1 MVSNGLRRT
10 HSLRIPRC
18 ARVSP
23 LLQLCFAA
31 PNRSKA
37 RCVQRLRPLAPVR
50 HRRNH
55 SRMAHIVLS
64 VMPFAGHVAPATGL
78 VAEVVARGHPVTVY
92 TGARYR
98 SRFEALGAAVH
109 TWQAAPDFDEHNLP
123 ATFPGTDKPGRLAVR
138 ADIEQ
143 VFVRTLGG
151 QARDLVQLHRQHPID
166 LLLGDVL
173 TFGTGP
179 AAELLDVPWVSVSFV
194 PLSYPTPTLPMPG
207 LGLGPGHGGIG
218 RLREAAL
225 RRVFTLFS
233 HRIGRL
239 LTEQRAGLGLPPS
252 STPVNLVLYSPRLN
266 LASGCALLDFSRTD
280 LPDTVRFVGRLPTV
294 GGEHP
299 LPDWWA
305 RLGDRPVVLVTQ
317 GTLNIDARQLL
328 RPALEALADVDV
340 TVLATTGGVPL
351 PFPAPE
357 NALVADFVPF
367 ERALGLASLVI
378 SNGGW
383 GGTVETLAH
392 GVPMVVAGG
401 DRDKPEV
408 AARVDHS
415 GAGLSLHTGRP
426 SAHRVRAGY
435 DLVMGSTGY
444 RERARTVAADLAAL
458 GGPRLAVDL
467 VEEVLADVGV

>member
-1 MVSNGLRRT
+1 
-10 HSLRIPRC
+10 
-18 ARVSP
+18 
-23 LLQLCFAA
+23 
-31 PNRSKA
+31 
-37 RCVQRLRPLAPVR
+37 
-50 HRRNH
+50 
-55 SRMAHIVLS
+55 MAHIVLS

-78 VAEVVARGHPVTVY
+78 VAELVARGHPVTVY
-92 TGARYR
+92 TGAHYR
-98 SRFEALGAAVH
+98 GWFEGLGAAVH

-123 ATFPGTDKPGRLAVR
+123 ATFPGTDRPGRLAVR

-151 QARDLVQLHRQHPID
+151 QARDLVELHRRHPID

-179 AAELLDVPWVSVSFV
+179 AAELLDVPWVTVSFV
-194 PLSYPTPTLPMPG
+194 PLSYPTPSLPLPG
-207 LGLGPGHGGIG
+207 LGLSPGPG
-218 RLREAAL
+218 RAVRARDAAL
-225 RRVFTLFS
+225 KQVFAVFSRRLDRVL
-233 HRIGRL
+233 G
-239 LTEQRAGLGLPPS
+239 EQRAGLGLPPRT
-252 STPVNLVLYSPRLN
+252 TPLSLVLYSPRLT
-266 LASGCALLDFSRTD
+266 LASGCASLDFSRTD

-299 LPDWWA
+299 LPDWWPQ
-305 RLGDRPVVLVTQ
+305 LGDRPVVLVTQ

-367 ERALGLASLVI
+367 DEALGRASLVI

-383 GGTVETLAH
+383 GGTVATLAA
-392 GVPMVVAGG
+392 GVPMIVAGG

-408 AARVDHS
+408 AARVDYS
-415 GAGLSLHTGRP
+415 GAGLSLRTGRP

-435 DLVMGSTGY
+435 DLVTGSPEY
-444 RERARTVAADLAAL
+444 RARAQAVAAEMAAL
-458 GGPRLAVDL
+458 GGLGRAADL

>member
-1 MVSNGLRRT
+1 MRD
-10 HSLRIPRC
+10 
-18 ARVSP
+18 
-23 LLQLCFAA
+23 AA
-31 PNRSKA
+31 
-37 RCVQRLRPLAPVR
+37 PLAPPQ

-55 SRMAHIVLS
+55 IHMAHIVLS

-78 VAEVVARGHPVTVY
+78 AAELVARGHTVTVY
-92 TGARYR
+92 TGAHYR

-109 TWQAAPDFDEHNLP
+109 TWQNAPDFDEHNLP
-123 ATFPGTDKPGRLAVR
+123 ATFPGTDRPGRLAVR

-151 QARDLVQLHRQHPID
+151 QARDLVDLHRQRPIN

-179 AAELLDVPWVSVSFV
+179 AAELLDVPWVTASFV

-207 LGLGPGHGGIG
+207 LGLSPGRG
-218 RLREAAL
+218 RSGRVRDAAL
-225 RRVFTLFS
+225 RSVFALFS
-233 HRIGRL
+233 RRIGRL
-239 LTEQRAGLGLPPS
+239 LTEQRDGLGLPPS
-252 STPVNLVLYSPRLN
+252 TTPINRVLYSPRLN

-305 RLGDRPVVLVTQ
+305 QLGDRPVVLVTQ

-357 NALVADFVPF
+357 NAFVADFVPF
-367 ERALGLASLVI
+367 DQVLPLASLVI

-383 GGTVETLAH
+383 GGTVETLAA
-392 GVPMVVAGG
+392 GVPMIVAGG

-408 AARVDHS
+408 AARVGHS
-415 GAGLSLHTGRP
+415 GAGVNLHTGRP
-426 SAHRVRAGY
+426 SARAVAKAY
-435 DLVMGSTGY
+435 EQVA
-444 RERARTVAADLAAL
+444 EQPAFRARAQAVAADLGAL
-458 GGPRLAVDL
+458 GGPSRAVDL
-467 VEEVLADVGV
+467 VDEVLAEVGA